1 MNERNSP
8 EEVLKQLIT
17 EEVAKCADLS
27 LLDLIH
33 ALLLAEK

>member
-1 MNERNSP
+1 MNETKKP
-8 EEVLKQLIT
+8 EDVLKQLIT
-17 EEVAKCADLS
+17 EEVQKCADLS

>member
-8 EEVLKQLIT
+8 EEELKQLIS
-17 EEVAKCADLS
+17 EEVRKCSDLS
-27 LLDLIH
+27 LLDLIY